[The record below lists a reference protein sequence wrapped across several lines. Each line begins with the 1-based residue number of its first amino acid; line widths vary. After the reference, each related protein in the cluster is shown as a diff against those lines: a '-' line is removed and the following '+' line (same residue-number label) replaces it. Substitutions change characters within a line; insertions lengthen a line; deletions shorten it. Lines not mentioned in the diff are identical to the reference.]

1 MVDLGI
7 VLMIRRDPRNS
18 ILGGKSLAKHQAWL
32 SARTCPVIELRGDLS
47 VRERVAAVLKHVTN
61 ASIGR
66 AAQNPGS

>member
-32 SARTCPVIELRGDLS
+32 SARACPILELRGDLS
-47 VRERVAAVLKHVTN
+47 VRERVAAVLKHVTSS
-61 ASIGR
+61 SIRR
-66 AAQNPGS
+66 AAKGPGS